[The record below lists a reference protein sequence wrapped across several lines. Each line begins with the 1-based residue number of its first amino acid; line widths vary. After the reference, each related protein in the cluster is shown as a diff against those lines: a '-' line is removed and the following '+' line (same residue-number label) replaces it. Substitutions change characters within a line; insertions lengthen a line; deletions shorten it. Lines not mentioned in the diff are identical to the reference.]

1 MIVKRHSE
9 NGVSSVAEFSDCE
22 RYRFMLQR
30 TWIESRRGILFI
42 MLNPSTAT
50 ELQND
55 PTVERCE
62 RRARSMGYGSYRV
75 CNIFGWRDTS
85 PAELR
90 RAEDPVGQGNDEAIL
105 ESSEWADAIVCAWG
119 NHGSH
124 LDRGKAVEAL
134 LRKSGK
140 ALMHLGLTKI
150 GQPQHPLY
158 ISYAKSPEFWP
169 DNGIRTRS

>member
-1 MIVKRHSE
+1 MITRKFIHD
-9 NGVSSVAEFSDCE
+9 GVSSIAEYSDCM
-22 RYRFMLQR
+22 RYRFNLQR
-30 TWIESRRGILFI
+30 TWSESEAGILFI

-50 ELQND
+50 ERQND

-62 RRARSMGYGSYRV
+62 RRARSMGYGAYRV

-85 PAELR
+85 PADLR
-90 RAEDPVGQGNDEAIL
+90 QAEEPIGRGNDEAIL

-124 LDRGKAVEAL
+124 LNRGREVESL
-134 LRKSGK
+134 LRDAGK
-140 ALMHLGLTKI
+140 QLTHLGLTKI

-158 ISYAKSPEFWP
+158 VSYARLPMPWP
-169 DNGIRTRS
+169 D